1 MAGSSLENYH
11 TPTRCEVCGD
21 TLTFMGVGEYKCDK
35 CGHLMYDDYG
45 VVRNYLEKHKGVTV
59 VQISAATGIPQS
71 KIQQMLKEERLEV
84 SDSSRV
90 FLRCE
95 ACGKEIKTGRFCPV
109 CEKLAAAAE
118 AKKRAKALREERQ
131 TTMAGFK
138 ANPLKG
144 EDGARRFKWDH

>member
-1 MAGSSLENYH
+1 MAELSLDKYH
-11 TPTRCEVCGD
+11 TPIRCEVCGD

-45 VVRNYLEKHKGVTV
+45 VVRNYLEKNKGVTV
-59 VQISAATGIPQS
+59 VEISMATGISQS
-71 KIQQMLKEERLEV
+71 QIKQMLKEDRLEI

-95 ACGKEIKTGRFCPV
+95 ACGKEIKSGRYCPA
-109 CEKLAAAAE
+109 CEQLAAAAE
-118 AKKRAKALREERQ
+118 AKKRANALREERQ
-131 TTMAGFK
+131 MNMAGFK

-144 EDGARRFKWDH
+144 EEGTRRFKREH